1 MEILKHRVNS
11 VDEINQNFGAEIDV
25 RDHNETLVLSHDYPN
40 SQSQKLDDFLKK
52 FPKEKLLAINVKS
65 CGIEKKLALI
75 LKNYEVKYFAFD
87 FSFPYLFDAIK
98 NNITCALRLSE
109 YEKELLEGP
118 KWTWI
123 DSFHS
128 IWFDEKY
135 VQSIKNLGYS
145 IAIVS
150 PELHGRN
157 VKNEFKQ
164 IESLIDKG
172 LVDAICTDNLEMWND

>member
-1 MEILKHRVNS
+1 ME
-11 VDEINQNFGAEIDV
+11 
-25 RDHNETLVLSHDYPN
+25 
-40 SQSQKLDDFLKK
+40 
-52 FPKEKLLAINVKS
+52 
-65 CGIEKKLALI
+65 
-75 LKNYEVKYFAFD
+75 YFAFD

>member
-87 FSFPYLFDAIK
+87 FSFPYIFDAIK

-109 YEKELLEGP
+109 YEKNQTYIL
-118 KWTWI
+118 
-123 DSFHS
+123 
-128 IWFDEKY
+128 
-135 VQSIKNLGYS
+135 
-145 IAIVS
+145 
-150 PELHGRN
+150 
-157 VKNEFKQ
+157 
-164 IESLIDKG
+164 
-172 LVDAICTDNLEMWND
+172 